1 MPCKPIFFFFR
12 SRLGFGHTP
21 TRSPAFNTTLP
32 RKIKK
37 VGRKAMC
44 LFLLNFL
51 IFIQGKPYHVYLS
64 CFCFFVVFSLITF
77 ECAARF
83 YLSSLV
89 PCLFFSAFQTQSW
102 PKNLEL
108 AFPDSD
114 ILWRKKIIRQN
125 MEHMLNLLFEYGTAW
140 YSSEKTIQSR
150 VTINNL
156 DIILNLQKAGQR
168 VIVFYPHF
176 TGLELGLY
184 GLNPHLPLVSI
195 YSKQKNPIFDR
206 AIYKGRH
213 RYGKVFLVSRQESLR
228 GIVKAIKQHN
238 APLCYLPDQDFGA
251 EASIFVPFFGVENT
265 ATITGLPRLAK
276 LADALVV
283 PVIATRTRQGITV
296 DCYPA
301 WDNYPTDDVVADTR
315 RMNAFLE
322 ARILENP
329 SQYFWLHKRFKSRP
343 AGEAYVY

>member
-1 MPCKPIFFFFR
+1 MFTYLAFAFLWCFRLLPLSVQRAFTYLLSYPAYFLAR
-12 SRLGFGHTP
+12 SR
-21 TRSPAFNTTLP
+21 R
-32 RKIKK
+32 K
-37 VGRKAMC
+37 VG
-44 LFLLNFL
+44 L
-51 IFIQGKPYHVYLS
+51 
-64 CFCFFVVFSLITF
+64 
-77 ECAARF
+77 
-83 YLSSLV
+83 
-89 PCLFFSAFQTQSW
+89 
-102 PKNLEL
+102 KNLEL

-343 AGEAYVY
+343 AGEAYFY

>member
-1 MPCKPIFFFFR
+1 MFTYLAFAFLWCFRLLPLRVQRAFTYVLSYPAYFLAR
-12 SRLGFGHTP
+12 SR
-21 TRSPAFNTTLP
+21 R
-32 RKIKK
+32 K
-37 VGRKAMC
+37 VG
-44 LFLLNFL
+44 L
-51 IFIQGKPYHVYLS
+51 
-64 CFCFFVVFSLITF
+64 
-77 ECAARF
+77 
-83 YLSSLV
+83 
-89 PCLFFSAFQTQSW
+89 
-102 PKNLEL
+102 KNLEL

-343 AGEAYVY
+343 AGEAYFY

>member
-1 MPCKPIFFFFR
+1 MPIFAYFINTYKGNRMKFTYLAFAFLWYFRLLPLRVQRAFTYVLSYPAYFLAR
-12 SRLGFGHTP
+12 SR
-21 TRSPAFNTTLP
+21 R
-32 RKIKK
+32 K
-37 VGRKAMC
+37 VG
-44 LFLLNFL
+44 L
-51 IFIQGKPYHVYLS
+51 
-64 CFCFFVVFSLITF
+64 
-77 ECAARF
+77 
-83 YLSSLV
+83 
-89 PCLFFSAFQTQSW
+89 
-102 PKNLEL
+102 KNLEL

-114 ILWRKKIIRQN
+114 IHWRKKIIRQN

-184 GLNPHLPLVSI
+184 GLNPHLPMVSI

-228 GIVKAIKQHN
+228 GIVKAIKKHN

-251 EASIFVPFFGVENT
+251 EASIFVPFFGVEKT

-283 PVIATRTRQGITV
+283 PVIATRTKQGITV

-343 AGEAYVY
+343 AGEAYFY

>member
-1 MPCKPIFFFFR
+1 
-12 SRLGFGHTP
+12 
-21 TRSPAFNTTLP
+21 
-32 RKIKK
+32 
-37 VGRKAMC
+37 
-44 LFLLNFL
+44 
-51 IFIQGKPYHVYLS
+51 
-64 CFCFFVVFSLITF
+64 
-77 ECAARF
+77 
-83 YLSSLV
+83 
-89 PCLFFSAFQTQSW
+89 
-102 PKNLEL
+102 
-108 AFPDSD
+108 
-114 ILWRKKIIRQN
+114 
-125 MEHMLNLLFEYGTAW
+125 
-140 YSSEKTIQSR
+140 
-150 VTINNL
+150 
-156 DIILNLQKAGQR
+156 
-168 VIVFYPHF
+168 
-176 TGLELGLY
+176 LY

-343 AGEAYVY
+343 AGEAYFY

>member
-1 MPCKPIFFFFR
+1 MWTYFAFAFLWFFR
-12 SRLGFGHTP
+12 LLPFAAQRAFSFFLSYPAYFLAQSR
-21 TRSPAFNTTLP
+21 RN
-32 RKIKK
+32 
-37 VGRKAMC
+37 VG
-44 LFLLNFL
+44 L
-51 IFIQGKPYHVYLS
+51 
-64 CFCFFVVFSLITF
+64 
-77 ECAARF
+77 
-83 YLSSLV
+83 
-89 PCLFFSAFQTQSW
+89 
-102 PKNLEL
+102 KNLEL
-108 AFPDSD
+108 AFPESE
-114 ILWRKKIIRQN
+114 LTWRKKIIRQN
-125 MEHMLNLLFEYGTAW
+125 MEHMLNLLFEYGTTW

-184 GLNPHLPLVSI
+184 GLNPHLPVVSI

-228 GIVKAIKQHN
+228 SIVKAIKKHN

-251 EASIFVPFFGVENT
+251 EASIFVPFFAVEKT

-276 LADALVV
+276 LADAHVV
-283 PVIATRTRQGITV
+283 PVIATRTKQGITV

-301 WDNYPTDDVVADTR
+301 WENYPTDDVIADTR

-343 AGEAYVY
+343 DGEAYFY

>member
-1 MPCKPIFFFFR
+1 MFTYLAFAFLWCFRLLPLSVQRAFTYVLSYPAYFLAR
-12 SRLGFGHTP
+12 SR
-21 TRSPAFNTTLP
+21 R
-32 RKIKK
+32 K
-37 VGRKAMC
+37 VG
-44 LFLLNFL
+44 L
-51 IFIQGKPYHVYLS
+51 
-64 CFCFFVVFSLITF
+64 
-77 ECAARF
+77 
-83 YLSSLV
+83 
-89 PCLFFSAFQTQSW
+89 
-102 PKNLEL
+102 KNLEL

-228 GIVKAIKQHN
+228 GIVKAIKQYN

-343 AGEAYVY
+343 TGEAYFY

>member
-1 MPCKPIFFFFR
+1 MFTYLAFAFLWCFRLLPLSVQRAFTYLLSYTAYFLAR
-12 SRLGFGHTP
+12 SR
-21 TRSPAFNTTLP
+21 R
-32 RKIKK
+32 K
-37 VGRKAMC
+37 VG
-44 LFLLNFL
+44 L
-51 IFIQGKPYHVYLS
+51 
-64 CFCFFVVFSLITF
+64 
-77 ECAARF
+77 
-83 YLSSLV
+83 
-89 PCLFFSAFQTQSW
+89 
-102 PKNLEL
+102 KNLEL

-343 AGEAYVY
+343 AGEAYFY